1 MDDSPRDR
9 QDWRAIGAASGLGCS
24 IVASLLLCIGGGI
37 LLDRWLSTSPVLAL
51 VGVVFGLVVSGYLLY
66 QLAVMNPPRRPSIR
80 PQRDKQRAD
89 QTESL
94 DE

>member
-1 MDDSPRDR
+1 MNDSPRER

-37 LLDRWLSTSPVLAL
+37 LLDRWLGTSPVLTL
-51 VGVVFGLVVSGYLLY
+51 LGVVLGLVLSGYLLY
-66 QLAVMNPPRRPSIR
+66 QLATMNTPRRPSIR
-80 PQRDKQRAD
+80 PRGGEQRAD
-89 QTESL
+89 QTEGL